1 MNLAIWL
8 ERTALKYPNREALF
22 LGPEC
27 IGTYK
32 DFWLAVC
39 GLRAH
44 LEEEGIKLGD
54 RVAVFMPNCPE
65 FLVAFY
71 AVWSMGAVIVPIN
84 SKLHIREVSWILED
98 AECSYVLG
106 DAVLSSE
113 ISLPGVTVFVPKWE
127 HLSTDTEV
135 SPISCSFNDLAWLFY
150 TSGTTGKPKGVM
162 ITHGMIKTMALSY
175 FADVDQVYPSDITL
189 YAAPMS
195 HGAGLYSIMHVLA
208 GTRHAIPV
216 SGGFDEEEIFNLAE
230 KFNNIHMFAAP
241 TMVKRLTNFAKK
253 NNKDGS
259 GFRTVVY
266 AGGPMYLSDIIEAV
280 AQLGPIFVQ
289 VYGQGECPMGIT
301 VLPKYEVADRKSKKW
316 KERLQSVGFAQ
327 SAVEVKIGNKMG
339 GLCKPG
345 ETGEIMVR
353 GDIVM
358 PGYWDNKEATSK
370 TIINGWLMTGD
381 VGSMD
386 KDGYITM
393 HDRSKD
399 MIISGGSNIYPREV
413 EEILLLHK
421 SVSEVS
427 VVGRE
432 NDEWGE
438 EVIAFIV
445 TEKGHKF
452 LPETLDQ
459 HCLEHIARFKRPK
472 EYINISELPKN
483 NYGKILKTTLR
494 ENLKQNIQS

>member
-8 ERTALKYPNREALF
+8 ERTALKHPNREAIF
-22 LGPEC
+22 LGSEC

-39 GLRAH
+39 ALRVH
-44 LEEEGIKLGD
+44 LEKEGIKLGD
-54 RVAVFMPNCPE
+54 RIAVYLPNCPE

-84 SKLHIREVSWILED
+84 SKLHTREVSWILEN
-98 AECSYVLG
+98 ANCSYVLG
-106 DAVLSSE
+106 DVVLGSE
-113 ISLPGVTVFVPKWE
+113 INLPGVTVFTPKWE
-127 HLSTDTEV
+127 HLSTDGEI
-135 SPISCSFNDLAWLFY
+135 SPVSCSFNDLAWLFY

-175 FADVDQVYPSDITL
+175 FADVDQVYPSDTTL

-208 GTRHAIPV
+208 GSRHAIPL

-230 KFNNIHMFAAP
+230 KLNNIHMFAAP
-241 TMVKRLTNFAKK
+241 TMVKRLTNYARK

-266 AGGPMYLSDIIEAV
+266 AGGPMYFSDIIEGV
-280 AQLGPIFVQ
+280 DQLGPIFVQ

-301 VLPKYEVADRKSKKW
+301 VLPRYEVTDRKSKKW

-358 PGYWDNKEATSK
+358 PGY
-370 TIINGWLMTGD
+370 
-381 VGSMD
+381 
-386 KDGYITM
+386 
-393 HDRSKD
+393 
-399 MIISGGSNIYPREV
+399 
-413 EEILLLHK
+413 
-421 SVSEVS
+421 
-427 VVGRE
+427 
-432 NDEWGE
+432 
-438 EVIAFIV
+438 
-445 TEKGHKF
+445 
-452 LPETLDQ
+452 
-459 HCLEHIARFKRPK
+459 C
-472 EYINISELPKN
+472 N
-483 NYGKILKTTLR
+483 N
-494 ENLKQNIQS
+494 

>member
-8 ERTALKYPNREALF
+8 ERTAVKHPKREALF
-22 LGPEC
+22 LGSKC
-27 IGTYK
+27 IGTYR

-39 GLRAH
+39 ALRVH
-44 LEEEGIKLGD
+44 LEKEGIKLGD
-54 RVAVFMPNCPE
+54 RIAVYLPNCPE

-84 SKLHIREVSWILED
+84 FKLHTREVSWILEN

-106 DAVLSSE
+106 DAVLSSK
-113 ISLPGVTVFVPKWE
+113 INMPDVTVFTPKWE
-127 HLSTDTEV
+127 NLSADEEI
-135 SPISCSFNDLAWLFY
+135 SPVSCSFNDLAWLFY

-316 KERLQSVGFAQ
+316 KERLQSVGYAQ
-327 SAVEVKIGNKMG
+327 SAVEVKIGNKNG
-339 GLCKPG
+339 AKNKPG

-358 PGYWDNKEATSK
+358 PGYWGNIDATSK
-370 TIINGWLMTGD
+370 TIIDGWLMTGD
-381 VGSMD
+381 IGTMD
-386 KDGYITM
+386 EHGYVTM

-432 NDEWGE
+432 NEEWGE
-438 EVIAFIV
+438 EVVAFIV
-445 TEKGHKF
+445 MEKGHEF

-472 EYINISELPKN
+472 HYISMAELPKN

-494 ENLKQNIQS
+494 EKLKQNI

>member
-8 ERTALKYPNREALF
+8 ERTALKHPNREALF
-22 LGPEC
+22 LGSEC

-39 GLRAH
+39 GLRVH
-44 LEEEGIKLGD
+44 LEKDGIKRGD
-54 RVAVFMPNCPE
+54 RVAVYMANCPE

-84 SKLHIREVSWILED
+84 SKLHSREVSWILEN
-98 AECSYVLG
+98 AECCYVLG

-113 ISLPGVTVFVPKWE
+113 ISLPNVTIFTPKWDD
-127 HLSTDTEV
+127 LSRNVQV
-135 SPISCSFNDLAWLFY
+135 SPVSCSFNDLAWLFY

-175 FADVDQVYPSDITL
+175 FADVDQVYPSDTTL

-208 GTRHAIPV
+208 GTRHAIPA
-216 SGGFDEEEIFNLAE
+216 SGGFDEEEIFNLA
-230 KFNNIHMFAAP
+230 KSLNNIHMFAAP
-241 TMVKRLTNFAKK
+241 TMVKRLTNFAKN
-253 NNKDGS
+253 NNKGGS

-266 AGGPMYLSDIIEAV
+266 AGGPMYLSDIIAAV
-280 AQLGPIFVQ
+280 EQFGPIFVQ

-301 VLPKYEVADRKSKKW
+301 VLSRYEVADRKSKKW
-316 KERLQSVGFAQ
+316 KERLQSVGCAQ
-327 SAVEVKIGNKMG
+327 SAVEVKIGNKTG
-339 GLCKPG
+339 GICEPG
-345 ETGEIMVR
+345 EIGEIMVQ
-353 GDIVM
+353 GDLVM
-358 PGYWDNKEATSK
+358 PGYWGNRDATSK
-370 TIINGWLMTGD
+370 TFIDGWLMTGD

-386 KDGYITM
+386 EDGYVTM

-413 EEILLLHK
+413 EEILLMHK

-427 VVGRE
+427 VVGRK

-438 EVIAFIV
+438 EVVAFIV
-445 TEKGHKF
+445 TEKGHEF
-452 LPETLDQ
+452 LPETLNQ
-459 HCLEHIARFKRPK
+459 HCLEHIARFKRPRD
-472 EYINISELPKN
+472 YINITELPKN
-483 NYGKILKTTLR
+483 NYGKVLKTSLR
-494 ENLKQNIQS
+494 ENLK